1 MSDINDIVKLAVDAH
16 NGRVEK
22 YSVNEAQDV
31 LRQELIERNN
41 GKDHLDYRDLR
52 DGKCNGV
59 FTLIE

>member
-41 GKDHLDYRDLR
+41 GK
-52 DGKCNGV
+52 C
-59 FTLIE
+59 